1 MFPDILKGFIAVT
14 LSHLTRYDDPAY
26 IAQYGPDALFNLK
39 IALVAAAVIGHILPV
54 FANFKGGKGVA
65 TLTGAVLGVYP
76 AAVLLCLVVF
86 IIVFA
91 STHYVSAGSMSA
103 GIAFPIFVIGLF
115 GERSLSLIIF
125 SCLIALLL
133 LYTHRKNIRRLINH
147 TESKIYLRGNK
158 NKPEQ

>member
-1 MFPDILKGFIAVT
+1 MDRTQVLRHRCPR
-14 LSHLTRYDDPAY
+14 TRKPQRRSYKHAPSIGSPRRPAGLRYRHSERLHRRNPLPFDPLRRPRIHRPIRPRCA
-26 IAQYGPDALFNLK
+26 
-39 IALVAAAVIGHILPV
+39 
-54 FANFKGGKGVA
+54 
-65 TLTGAVLGVYP
+65 P